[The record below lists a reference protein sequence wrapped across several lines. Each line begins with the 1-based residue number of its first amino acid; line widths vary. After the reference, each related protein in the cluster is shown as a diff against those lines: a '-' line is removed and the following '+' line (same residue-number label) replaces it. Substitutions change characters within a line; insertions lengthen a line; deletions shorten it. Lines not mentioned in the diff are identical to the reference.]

1 VYIVE
6 VVLVPPSA
14 GAVPWPPACLVQDVF
29 WPLTRRE
36 DRLEHL
42 RARTG
47 STDIAVVLF
56 VGSPDGQQA
65 VRSARSLCERVSRTA
80 PLLAGW
86 TVAHC
91 ALFDPSA

>member
-1 VYIVE
+1 MVE
-6 VVLVPPSA
+6 AVLVPPA
-14 GAVPWPPACLVQDVF
+14 AAVAPWPPACLVQDVF
-29 WPLTRRE
+29 WPLARRE

-47 STDIAVVLF
+47 SADIAVVLF
-56 VGSPDGQQA
+56 VASSDGQQA
-65 VRSARSLCERVSRTA
+65 VRRARSLCERVSRTA

-91 ALFDPSA
+91 ALFDPSV